1 MELFWRLLQWQ
12 HLPLKSLSRVVSGD
26 SHSTEGKIIGSNETS
41 SRKTQRESKT
51 PSVNIRLDD
60 TPPRESKMENANPP
74 KLNRPNEIPPVK
86 STPTAMFSIAMTP
99 LSNTKGAGINM
110 NNRVSG
116 SGTL

>member
-1 MELFWRLLQWQ
+1 
-12 HLPLKSLSRVVSGD
+12 
-26 SHSTEGKIIGSNETS
+26 
-41 SRKTQRESKT
+41 
-51 PSVNIRLDD
+51 
-60 TPPRESKMENANPP
+60 MENANPP
-74 KLNRPNEIPPVK
+74 KLNRLNEIPPVK